1 MKKKKLL
8 LVTTLALSIFGLT
21 NDARA
26 LTTTTNELPDKVVRK
41 TGYVFMKSANDA
53 ADSSYIYRSVDST
66 SKYQL
71 YCSDENNKE
80 LGEDTLTKENRM
92 EYGIAYI
99 LLNSHPT
106 KSLISG
112 IAATDSMNVAN
123 YCAKTADDMINTWIT
138 QQAIWGF
145 QGTSSSKKFTS
156 KDLKYSVKVDPDS
169 STDSSC
175 DVIKHNGN
183 ILSGD
188 KLWTDY
194 VQKLIDQAK
203 SVQDPANATLTVVAS
218 DGWSKIDGGYK
229 SSLIS
234 IATSNSEA
242 KITNFSLSISGAPQ
256 GVRVYTEAGND
267 ITDNLNNIAAG
278 TKIYVV
284 VSEEAAK
291 SGPKFTINAS
301 ANITYNSAYRYVDL
315 TAKHQPSVL
324 VGPET
329 KQIAAS
335 VSLTVV
341 PDTASSIANSIY
353 FVGFLILITG
363 IGIIYANVKTKKE
376 QV

>member
-41 TGYVFMKSANDA
+41 TGYVFEKSVGDSE
-53 ADSSYIYRSVDST
+53 DSSRIYRAVDST
-66 SKYQL
+66 GKYLL
-71 YCSDENNKE
+71 YCSDETNKIVSD
-80 LGEDTLTKENRM
+80 DTLTKENRM

-112 IAATDSMNVAN
+112 IVASDSMNKAN
-123 YCAKTADDMINTWIT
+123 YCGNSADDMINIWIT

-145 QGTSSSKKFTS
+145 QGTTTKTSFTS
-156 KDLKYSVKVDPDS
+156 KDLKYS
-169 STDSSC
+169 STATPTGDESSC
-175 DVIKHNGN
+175 DIIKHNGTG
-183 ILSGD
+183 LTGEM
-188 KLWTDY
+188 LWNNY

-203 SVQDPANATLTVVAS
+203 AVQDPANATITINS
-218 DGWSKIDGGYK
+218 NGGWTKTDDGYK
-229 SSLIS
+229 SDLIS
-234 IATSNSEA
+234 INSSNSEA
-242 KITNFSLSISGAPQ
+242 KVTSYSLSISGAPQ
-256 GVRVYTEAGND
+256 GIKVYTESGND
-267 ITDNLNNIAAG
+267 ITSSLENITAD
-278 TKIYVV
+278 TKVYIVV
-284 VSEEAAK
+284 PEEIAK
-291 SGPKFTINAS
+291 SGPKFTVNAS
-301 ANITYNSAYRYVDL
+301 ANLTYNAAYKYVDL
-315 TAKHQPSVL
+315 TTKHQPSVL
-324 VGPET
+324 VGPEV
-329 KQIAAS
+329 KQASAAI
-335 VSLTVV
+335 SLTVV